1 MHGNHSIR
9 NINQARVQLSID
21 ALQIKADDARKQ
33 NHPKADEFQ
42 AQVERLIADSK
53 LH

>member
-9 NINQARVQLSID
+9 NINNARVQLEID
-21 ALQIKADDARKQ
+21 ALQAKATEARKQ

-42 AQVERLIADSK
+42 AQADRLSK
-53 LH
+53 EH